1 MHELASSNFP
11 WERLGS
17 VNVPIALPGT
27 QFTTREMD
35 VWEYVMVCCRAKIG
49 AGSSICWT
57 KAQNLW
63 AKTVKVATLQ
73 DENLQPQMRIPV
85 YIRTEKQLKE
95 KNRTMR

>member
-11 WERLGS
+11 WDRICR
-17 VNVPIALPGT
+17 VDVPIAPSGT
-27 QFTTREMD
+27 QFTTREME
-35 VWEYVMVCCRAKIG
+35 VWEYVMVDCRAKIG
-49 AGSSICWT
+49 AGSSISWN
-57 KAQNLW
+57 KAQILW

-73 DENLQPQMRIPV
+73 DANLQPQMRIPV